1 VLPPKAME
9 CFDIL
14 MAAKFLA
21 TQDESGKINVVP
33 IVTMKP
39 YDDETLIFGNLM
51 MRKSLKNLQED
62 SGVSACVITS
72 NLKCYEVK
80 GEFRG
85 FEKTGKYFD
94 IISNIPLI
102 RYTAY
107 GSVRSVGIIDVGD
120 VCAPLKNPILGLI
133 SGMITTPS
141 SRRKKLKKGKMHP
154 GIVEKF
160 ERLTAAKVIATG
172 ENGYPRVIPALVLRA
187 TNSNTLTFSCGSSPN
202 LSLLREGD
210 YVASSVLT
218 MDAISYQVKGTFEGF
233 KKSRSGKIGQIH
245 VEEVYSASPPRPGD
259 IIT

>member
-1 VLPPKAME
+1 MLPPKAIE

-21 TQDESGKINVVP
+21 TQDENGKLNVVP

-39 YDDETLIFGNLM
+39 YDDKTLIFGNLM

-62 SGVSACVITS
+62 SRVSACVITS
-72 NLKCYEVK
+72 SLKCYEVK

-94 IISNIPLI
+94 MISSIPLI

-107 GSVRSVGIIDVGD
+107 GSVRSVGIIDVED

-133 SGMITTPS
+133 SGMITTPL
-141 SRRKKLKKGKMHP
+141 RKKLQKGKMHP
-154 GIVEKF
+154 NIVEKF
-160 ERLTAAKVIATG
+160 ERLTAAKVIATKEDG
-172 ENGYPRVIPALVLRA
+172 HPRVIPVLVLRA
-187 TNSNTLTFSCGSSPN
+187 TDPNTLTFSCGSSPN
-202 LSLLREGD
+202 LSILKEGD
-210 YVASSVLT
+210 HVASSVLT
-218 MDAISYQVKGTFEGF
+218 MDAVSYQVKGIFEGF
-233 KKSRSGKIGQIH
+233 KKSRLGKIGQIN

-259 IIT
+259 VIA